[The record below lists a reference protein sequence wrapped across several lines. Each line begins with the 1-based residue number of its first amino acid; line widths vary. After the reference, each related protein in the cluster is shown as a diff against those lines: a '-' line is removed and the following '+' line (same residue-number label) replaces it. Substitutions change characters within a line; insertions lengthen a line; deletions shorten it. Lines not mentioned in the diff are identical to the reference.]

1 MAVMPK
7 SLQIKMLKEL
17 CESYGVPTD
26 LIDWEAEV
34 DETLSFE
41 ENRAKILPL
50 IKSLAQEP
58 EMVTEYDE
66 LKADIERLRRE
77 NEKLRKKLEEAT
89 LPEKRKYE
97 RMIREYKKRIEQL
110 EKQKEELER
119 EIRRMR
125 ELMPEELERKR
136 REELSEIERR
146 LEEFREALPEYSI
159 AELLASLK
167 ARKPPEITNE
177 EWERRME
184 LIRKELERRGV
195 PKSPVTGEFMQP
207 VTEWHGVKVPPE
219 MRFWYSPTE
228 ERYYRDGKPVTPE
241 AITRALRQVLKP
253 VAPAAPERVA
263 PEVKPRP
270 PPEIPP
276 YHPLEAPPSGTEI
289 NRAVRDVLALMLDE
303 ARRMGKSIEEL
314 TDEEVAQILAR
325 LRASWPRQ
333 VAYFLSFMR
342 LRADWKERWH
352 EFL

>member
-1 MAVMPK
+1 
-7 SLQIKMLKEL
+7 
-17 CESYGVPTD
+17 
-26 LIDWEAEV
+26 
-34 DETLSFE
+34 
-41 ENRAKILPL
+41 
-50 IKSLAQEP
+50 
-58 EMVTEYDE
+58 
-66 LKADIERLRRE
+66 
-77 NEKLRKKLEEAT
+77 
-89 LPEKRKYE
+89 
-97 RMIREYKKRIEQL
+97 MIREYKKRIEQL

-177 EWERRME
+177 
-184 LIRKELERRGV
+184 